1 MRAAASWAVR
11 CRTICASKPRCTPYA
26 AAQDWGGWIEALA
39 GLEQRCFSPLAG
51 AAPTLV
57 LTGREH
63 TVELDDARRLA
74 AAPAAT
80 GLEALVAQPLILA
93 RAADPARTQALAA
106 AGAHPLLARLWAA
119 RGLERVGPAEWAAL
133 IPPNRLHHVDHA
145 GALLADAIQA
155 GRRLL
160 IVADYDCDGATAC
173 AVAVRALR
181 DMGARVDFLVP
192 NRFET
197 GYGLSPAVVELARRH
212 PAGKPDLLVT
222 VDNGIASLE
231 GVAAARAAGIEV
243 IVTDHHLPGPALP
256 DALAIVNPNQAGCGF
271 PSKHLAGVGVIFY
284 VMLALRAVLRAR
296 GALPPK
302 GGPKLEAYADLV
314 ALGTV
319 ADVVRLDANNRLL
332 VGQGLRR
339 IRQGRMQAGLA
350 ALFDVAGRDPARAG
364 TDDLGFALGPRINA
378 AGRMAD
384 MSLGIHCLL
393 EDDPGRAREL
403 AQALDEINRERR
415 SRETVMRDEALAH
428 LDAHAQKARAA
439 SVCVW
444 QPGWHPGVIGLVA
457 SRLKETYWRPALAFA
472 PDGGDTLRG
481 SGRSIPEIHLRD
493 ALDLVSKRLPGA
505 ILQFGGHAMAAGL
518 TLRTA
523 AFDDFSQQFDAAV
536 RTLGGRESFEPR
548 LDTDGS
554 LETDYLTVETA
565 GLLAEQI
572 WGSGFPPPLFQDRF
586 RVLHQRLL
594 KDKHLKLFLERDGQR
609 LDAIWFNHAAPLP
622 ETIEA
627 VYRLD
632 CNTWGGRAS
641 VQLLIEDARDA
652 A

>member
-1 MRAAASWAVR
+1 MVR
-11 CRTICASKPRCTPYA
+11 
-26 AAQDWGGWIEALA
+26 
-39 GLEQRCFSPLAG
+39 
-51 AAPTLV
+51 
-57 LTGREH
+57 
-63 TVELDDARRLA
+63 
-74 AAPAAT
+74 
-80 GLEALVAQPLILA
+80 PLILA
-93 RAADPARTQALAA
+93 RDADPVRTRALVA
-106 AGAHPLLARLWAA
+106 AGVHPLLARLWAA
-119 RGLERVGPAEWAAL
+119 RGLDQTGPTEWAAL
-133 IPPNRLHHVDHA
+133 IPPNRLTHVDRA
-145 GALLADAIQA
+145 GELLADAIQA
-155 GRRLL
+155 DRRLL

-181 DMGARVDFLVP
+181 AMGAQVDFLVP

-197 GYGLSPAVVELARRH
+197 GYGLSPAVVELALRH
-212 PAGKPDLLVT
+212 PAGRPDLLVT
-222 VDNGIASLE
+222 VDNGIASIE

-284 VMLALRAVLRAR
+284 VMLALRAALRAR
-296 GALPPK
+296 GALPPR
-302 GGPKLEAYADLV
+302 GGPKLETYADLV

-339 IRQGRMQAGLA
+339 IRQGRMQVGLA
-350 ALFDVAGRDPARAG
+350 ALFEVAGRNPARAG

-393 EDDPGRAREL
+393 EDDPSRALEL
-403 AQALDEINRERR
+403 AKALDGINRERR
-415 SRETVMRDEALAH
+415 ARETIMREEALAH
-428 LDAHAQKARAA
+428 LDTHAQARAA

-472 PDGGDTLRG
+472 PDDGDTLRG
-481 SGRSIPEIHLRD
+481 SGRSIPEVHLRD

-523 AFDDFSQQFDAAV
+523 AFDDFSLHFDDAV
-536 RTLGGRESFEPR
+536 RTLGARESFEPR

-554 LETDYLTVETA
+554 LEPDYMTAETA
-565 GLLAEQI
+565 SLLADQI
-572 WGSGFPPPLFQDRF
+572 WGAGFPPPLFQDRF

-594 KDKHLKLFLERDGQR
+594 KDTHLKLFLERDGQR
-609 LDAIWFNHAAPLP
+609 LDAVWFNHAEPLP
-622 ETIEA
+622 DLIEA

-632 CNTWGGRAS
+632 CNTWGGRTS
-641 VQLLIEDARDA
+641 VQLLIEDAREA